1 METKIEKFEDINYV
15 IRYPNGYEEE
25 KKYPV
30 ILMLHGS
37 GTRGTDPNMLLKNAS
52 FTVTERCFAD
62 FPFIMVAPQCHTN
75 TWFDIFESL
84 KRFAVMIAGESYTDR
99 ERLYLMG
106 VSMGGYGAWQ
116 LAMSLPE
123 LFAAIVP
130 ICGGGMYWNA
140 GRLANVPV
148 WAFHGG
154 KDATVFPEESQK
166 MVDAVNRHGGEA
178 KLTVFPEN
186 GHNAWDDTFSKKEV
200 FDWLLSNKNTN
211 TKSIEDIYK
220 GSTLFG

>member
-1 METKIEKFEDINYV
+1 MEYKFEKFEDINYV
-15 IRYPNGYEEE
+15 VRYPVGYEEG

-37 GTRGTDPNMLLKNAS
+37 GSRGKYVDVLANNAI
-52 FTVTERCFAD
+52 FTVTKKHKD
-62 FPFIMVAPQCHTN
+62 FPFVIAAPQCHAN
-75 TWFDIFESL
+75 TWFDMFEEL
-84 KRFAVMIAGESYTDR
+84 KRFAVMIAEETYTDR

-123 LFAAIVP
+123 LFAAVVP

-140 GRLANVPV
+140 SRLVNVPV

-154 KDATVFPEESQK
+154 KDTVVLPEESQK
-166 MVDAVNRHGGEA
+166 MVDAVNLSGGNA
-178 KLTVFPEN
+178 KLTVYPEN
-186 GHNAWDDTFSKKEV
+186 GHDAWNDTFSNKEV
-200 FDWLLSNKNTN
+200 FDWLLSNKNQN
-211 TKSIEDIYK
+211 AKPIKDIYK
-220 GSTLFG
+220 DSNIFG

>member
-15 IRYPNGYEEE
+15 IRYPNGYEEG

-37 GTRGTDPNMLLKNAS
+37 GTRGTDPKMLLKNAA
-52 FTVTERCFAD
+52 FTVTERCFED
-62 FPFIMVAPQCHTN
+62 FPFVMVAPQCHTN

-84 KRFAVMIAGESYTDR
+84 KRFAVMIAEESYTDR

-140 GRLANVPV
+140 ARLVNVPV

-154 KDATVFPEESQK
+154 RDTTVFPEESRK
-166 MVDAVNRHGGEA
+166 MVDSVNRHGGSA
-178 KLTVFPEN
+178 KLTIFPEN
-186 GHNAWDDTFSKKEV
+186 GHNAWDDTFSSKEV
-200 FDWLLSNKNTN
+200 FDWLLSNKNSN
-211 TKSIEDIYK
+211 TKPIEDIYK
-220 GSTLFG
+220 DSLIYG